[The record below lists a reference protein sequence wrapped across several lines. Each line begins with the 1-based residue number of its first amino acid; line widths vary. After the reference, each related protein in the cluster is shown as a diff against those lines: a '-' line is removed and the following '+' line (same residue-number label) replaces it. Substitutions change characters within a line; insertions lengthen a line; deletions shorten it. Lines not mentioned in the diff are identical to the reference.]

1 MYILKNDLDLSVS
14 GEITDK
20 VKIQDG
26 KLIILENS
34 DVIELNIDDWY
45 INNFYQGKDAKY
57 YYRVENPIIRNKE
70 LFGKFFKEE

>member
-34 DVIELNIDDWY
+34 DKIELRENGWY
-45 INNFYQGKDAKY
+45 INNVYQGKDAKY
-57 YYRVENPIIRNKE
+57 YYRVENPIIKNKE
-70 LFGKFFKEE
+70 LFDKFFKEE